1 MAKAT
6 RTDTPALSARAEEL
20 LAELGR
26 EYGTHEGL
34 FGPGGLIGQLTKR
47 LVERAL
53 EGEVTH
59 HLGYELHEATG
70 RGSGNSRNG
79 HLTKTVETETE
90 PMEIRI
96 PRDRNG
102 SFEPILVPK
111 RKRRLGRFDAII
123 LSLYSRGMT
132 QSQIKEHLLEIYEV
146 EVSKELISTITD
158 TVMDDVRAWQNR
170 QLAGVY
176 PIVYLD
182 AVVVKGR
189 VGKQVIRRVVYVV
202 VGVTLLGHKDVL
214 GFWFCESEG
223 ATFWLGILNDLKNRG
238 IRDILIA
245 CVDGLKGLSTVAPKW
260 FSVTFDDGPEQCCPV
275 RASRSNSSSLTA

>member
-111 RKRRLGRFDAII
+111 RKRRWAA
-123 LSLYSRGMT
+123 
-132 QSQIKEHLLEIYEV
+132 
-146 EVSKELISTITD
+146 STPSSCRSI
-158 TVMDDVRAWQNR
+158 A
-170 QLAGVY
+170 
-176 PIVYLD
+176 
-182 AVVVKGR
+182 
-189 VGKQVIRRVVYVV
+189 
-202 VGVTLLGHKDVL
+202 
-214 GFWFCESEG
+214 EG
-223 ATFWLGILNDLKNRG
+223 
-238 IRDILIA
+238 
-245 CVDGLKGLSTVAPKW
+245 
-260 FSVTFDDGPEQCCPV
+260 
-275 RASRSNSSSLTA
+275 